1 MPAPDKSP
9 QGVGPRRVD
18 PADRAQ
24 LAESPVPMYR
34 VAELMNGQYLRL
46 LVLLAVI
53 IATALIGVANPFL
66 LKAVIDDALPHDNDR
81 LLVGA
86 VAGMI
91 GLAVIGAVAGV
102 WQTWLANLIGQA
114 VMHDLRVK
122 VFANVQR
129 QSMNFFKHTKTGEIQ
144 SRLVND
150 IAGLQTVFT
159 STATSIATNFTTA
172 VAKAVAMVALDWRL
186 SVVSMIIL
194 PPAFW
199 VTRKVALLRR
209 DITAERQRLLAQ
221 MNTEVVES
229 MGVNGA
235 LLTKT
240 LGIAE
245 ERAERFSR
253 ASQDLVG
260 LDLRTQLAG
269 RWRMGVMSVLFAA
282 MPAIIYLAAG
292 LGPSGMTLGTVVAFT
307 TLQTQIF
314 RPVMGLLNIGVDW
327 VASLALM
334 SRVFGYLD
342 LVPEVA
348 EPSEPIYLDPK
359 QARGEVRFTKVGY
372 RYPDAETNVLTDINL
387 VVSPG
392 RSLGIVGATGS
403 GKSTLASMIS
413 RLCDPITGE
422 ITIDG
427 IDLRRIASTN
437 LAELV
442 GVVSQETW
450 LGHDTLRNNL
460 LMAKP
465 DASDE
470 ELWRV
475 LRVARMDQ
483 VVTELPEGLD
493 TMVGARGHR
502 FSGGE
507 RQRVAVARTLLRNP
521 RILVLDEAT
530 SALDSGTERDVQA
543 ALDELVTGRTT
554 ITIAHRLSAIRHADE
569 IIVMVHGRI
578 VERGDHQQL
587 MAVGGIYRELVDAGS
602 RDVVR
607 RQSHQ

>member
-53 IATALIGVANPFL
+53 TATALIGVANPFL

-86 VAGMI
+86 VVGMI

>member
-1 MPAPDKSP
+1 MS
-9 QGVGPRRVD
+9 RVI
-18 PADRAQ
+18 
-24 LAESPVPMYR
+24 
-34 VAELMNGQYLRL
+34 ELMNGQYLRL

-86 VAGMI
+86 VVGMI
-91 GLAVIGAVAGV
+91 GLAVIAAVAGV

-348 EPSEPIYLDPK
+348 EPSEPIHLDPK

-387 VVSPG
+387 VVPPG

-413 RLCDPITGE
+413 RLCDPVTGE